1 MNCVRLRQ
9 NIRKGSESY
18 KASFRL
24 QLSLRLRPITEGEE
38 RATKGGCRAL
48 EATGRERPG
57 AVQKV

>member
-38 RATKGGCRAL
+38 RATKGGSCSCVG
-48 EATGRERPG
+48 EENGEE
-57 AVQKV
+57 K